1 MEVNAC
7 INAELIKQLFF
18 CFQKQEVD
26 QVISNRIMEGYDER
40 WISMEALV
48 NEGSNLA
55 YQAHVK
61 QESRFEGGLLSLI
74 GWSILGFLV
83 TVFTLGI
90 CYPWSLVMLY
100 RWRIEHT
107 VIDGRRLKFHGTAI
121 GLFGNWIKWWLL
133 CIITIGIYSF
143 WLGIKLE
150 QWRVKHTHFA

>member
-1 MEVNAC
+1 METV
-7 INAELIKQLFF
+7 
-18 CFQKQEVD
+18 VT
-26 QVISNRIMEGYDER
+26 
-40 WISMEALV
+40 EAPGITYSTQG
-48 NEGSNLA
+48 NES
-55 YQAHVK
+55 K
-61 QESRFEGGLLSLI
+61 FDGGLLQLI

-83 TVFTLGI
+83 TVCTLGI
-90 CYPWSLVMLY
+90 CYPLALVMLY

-107 VIDGRRLKFHGTAI
+107 VIDGRRLRFEGTAI